1 MYSTVSLVWLL
12 SLLCSSMEIL
22 RVLMANW
29 SNKNRFFSHIS
40 HISIYTQSWEYSL
53 AYVELQKSRG
63 YRNFSRICFCLG
75 NQIFDVLPNGGKMSN
90 SLLLYLKNRWKHGRS
105 LRPLQQNLVWVEN
118 EDFCFKLP
126 AAYVRLTLLL
136 CF

>member
-1 MYSTVSLVWLL
+1 MYSTVWSDCFLFCVLL
-12 SLLCSSMEIL
+12 
-22 RVLMANW
+22 W
-29 SNKNRFFSHIS
+29 KFSEFWWQTEVIR
-40 HISIYTQSWEYSL
+40 IVSL
-53 AYVELQKSRG
+53 AILAILVYTPRAGNTHWPMLS
-63 YRNFSRICFCLG
+63 YRKAEDIGIFPEFVSVWEIKF
-75 NQIFDVLPNGGKMSN
+75 FDVLPNGGKMSN